1 MFRFQILQKENKGMR
16 DIVLKYWMIN
26 FLEFRK
32 WIRRFLI
39 RRFKVTINFKIKI
52 LINSYKLESMVDR
65 LLTKMW
71 IFSNKQ
77 KLRVMIFNQIEISK
91 VSKLKRFRVGDWLVI
106 HWYQVIDWV
115 SNLCKVYFL
124 CKIFLSRIVSL
135 KIWQKIK
142 VLQIRRKKIKDY

>member
-32 WIRRFLI
+32 WIRRFLN
-39 RRFKVTINFKIKI
+39 RSLKVTINFKIKI

-124 CKIFLSRIVSL
+124 WKIFLSRIVSL

>member
-1 MFRFQILQKENKGMR
+1 MR
-16 DIVLKYWMIN
+16 DIVLKFWMIN

-52 LINSYKLESMVDR
+52 LINSYKLGSMVDR

-77 KLRVMIFNQIEISK
+77 KLRVMIFNKIEISK